1 MLNESLLKIS
11 NMVYEIM
18 SLFVIVLNLMNI
30 LFLTFSREADFYYD
44 IFNTIWYILDKDN
57 YKGGCCF

>member
-18 SLFVIVLNLMNI
+18 SLFVIVFEFNEYLNTNKAY
-30 LFLTFSREADFYYD
+30 E
-44 IFNTIWYILDKDN
+44 N
-57 YKGGCCF
+57 

>member
-30 LFLTFSREADFYYD
+30 
-44 IFNTIWYILDKDN
+44 
-57 YKGGCCF
+57 